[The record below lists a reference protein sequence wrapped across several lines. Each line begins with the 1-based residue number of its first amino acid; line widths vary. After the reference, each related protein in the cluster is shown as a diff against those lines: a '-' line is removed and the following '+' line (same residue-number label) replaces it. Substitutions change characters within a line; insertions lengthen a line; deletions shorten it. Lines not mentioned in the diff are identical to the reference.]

1 MESFHCDIYSKDNL
15 FLPDQELPSVIPI
28 LSLTEEKESHTNH
41 NWFDRNIQNTL
52 LQGCMHSDVSTLA
65 SASNYY
71 S

>member
-15 FLPDQELPSVIPI
+15 FLPDQELPAVIPT
-28 LSLTEEKESHTNH
+28 LSFTEGKESHTNH
-41 NWFDRNIQNTL
+41 NLFDRSIRNIL

-65 SASNYY
+65 SGSNYC

>member
-1 MESFHCDIYSKDNL
+1 MESFRRDIYSKDNL
-15 FLPDQELPSVIPI
+15 FLPDQELPAVIPT

-41 NWFDRNIQNTL
+41 NWLDRSIRNTL
-52 LQGCMHSDVSTLA
+52 LQGRMQSDVSTFA